1 LRFISWCAGML
12 KFVST
17 AVGTMAALS
26 AMSCTAFSQS
36 VEAFYRVNRLTVVIG
51 YTPGTVY
58 DLYARS
64 IARHIGKHLPG
75 KPTVIAQNMPG
86 AGSMKAANFI
96 YGNAPKDG
104 SQIATFARG
113 LAMQPLLDD
122 QGVQYDAM
130 KMNWLGSPTSEVSV
144 VFSWHT
150 TPFKTVDDLLTREMI
165 VPATGTGADS
175 AIFPYVLNGV
185 LGTRFKVVSG
195 YPGASETM
203 LAIERGEADGSAAM
217 SWGNFTSAKQDW
229 LRDKKVTILLQL
241 ALKKLALLPDVPL
254 VMDLAKSEADKKVL
268 ELIFSRQS
276 MAYPYA
282 APPDLP
288 ADRLQALRQ
297 AFDATMKDPDFLADM
312 QQQKLDLDP
321 LGADEMQALIRNAYT
336 SSPDVV
342 ARAKAAIADGMGKT
356 VTK

>member
-1 LRFISWCAGML
+1 MPKFACAAIGAM
-12 KFVST
+12 V
-17 AVGTMAALS
+17 AIS
-26 AMSCTAFSQS
+26 AMSCTAFGQS
-36 VEAFYRVNRLTVVIG
+36 ADVFYKTNRLTVVIG

-96 YGNAPKDG
+96 YGNAAKDG

-130 KMNWLGSPTSEVSV
+130 KLNWLGSPTTEVSV

-150 TPFKTVDDLLTREMI
+150 TPFKTVNDLLTREMI

-185 LGTRFKVVSG
+185 LGTKFKVVSG
-195 YPGASETM
+195 YPGATETM

-217 SWGNFTSAKQDW
+217 SWGNFASAKQDW
-229 LRDKKVTILLQL
+229 LRDNKVNILLQL
-241 ALKKLALLPDVPL
+241 AFKKLALLPDVPL
-254 VMDLAKSEADKKVL
+254 VMDLAKSNADKKVL

-282 APPDLP
+282 APPGVP
-288 ADRLQALRQ
+288 TDRLQALRQ
-297 AFDATMKDPDFLADM
+297 AFSATMKDPEFLADM

-321 LGADEMQALIRNAYT
+321 LGGDEMQALIRDAYA
-336 SSPDVV
+336 SSPDVI

-356 VTK
+356 VIK

>member
-1 LRFISWCAGML
+1 MSML
-12 KFVST
+12 KFRGI
-17 AVGTMAALS
+17 AVGAMLVLS
-26 AMSCTAFSQS
+26 SVSSSRAWAQS
-36 VEAFYRVNRLTVVIG
+36 VEAFYKANRLTMVIG

-64 IARHIGKHLPG
+64 VARHIGKHLPG

-122 QGVQYDAM
+122 QGVQYDAL
-130 KMNWLGSPTSEVSV
+130 KLNWLGSPTSEVSV

-150 TPFKTVDDLLTREMI
+150 TPFKTVDDLRTREMI

-185 LGTRFKVVSG
+185 LGTKFKVVSG
-195 YPGASETM
+195 YPGATETM

-229 LRDKKVTILLQL
+229 LRDKKVNILLQL
-241 ALKKLALLPDVPL
+241 AIKKLAQLPDVPL
-254 VMDLAKSEADKKVL
+254 VMDLAKSDADKKVL

-276 MAYPYA
+276 MAYPYT
-282 APPDLP
+282 APPEVP
-288 ADRLQALRQ
+288 GDRLRALRQ
-297 AFDATMKDPDFLADM
+297 AFDATMKDPEFLADAR
-312 QQQKLDLDP
+312 QQNLDIDP
-321 LGADEMQALIRNAYT
+321 LGGDEMQALIRSAYA
-336 SSPDVV
+336 SSPQIV
-342 ARAKAAIADGMGKT
+342 ARVRAAIADGMGKT
-356 VTK
+356 VIK

>member
-1 LRFISWCAGML
+1 ML
-12 KFVST
+12 KLASAILGAIAAVS
-17 AVGTMAALS
+17 ALS
-26 AMSCTAFSQS
+26 CAAFGQS
-36 VEAFYRVNRLTVVIG
+36 VEAFYKANRLTVVIG

-58 DLYARS
+58 DLYTRS

-113 LAMQPLLDD
+113 LAMQPLLND

-130 KMNWLGSPTSEVSV
+130 KMNWLGSPSTEVSV

-150 TPFKTVDDLLTREMI
+150 TPFKTVDDLFTREML

-175 AIFPYVLNGV
+175 AIFPYVLNGI
-185 LGTRFKVVSG
+185 LGTKFKVVSG

-229 LRDKKVTILLQL
+229 LRDKKVNVLLQL
-241 ALKKLALLPDVPL
+241 AIKKHLLLANVPL

-282 APPDLP
+282 APPNVP
-288 ADRLQALRQ
+288 ADRLQSLRQ
-297 AFDATMKDPDFLADM
+297 AFDATMKDPEFLADM

-321 LGADEMQALIRNAYT
+321 LSGDEMQALIKSAYA
-336 SSPDVV
+336 SSPDVI
-342 ARAKAAIADGMGKT
+342 ARAKSAIADGMGKT
-356 VTK
+356 VMK

>member
-1 LRFISWCAGML
+1 ML
-12 KFVST
+12 KLASAILSAIAAVS
-17 AVGTMAALS
+17 ALS
-26 AMSCTAFSQS
+26 CVALGQS
-36 VEAFYRVNRLTVVIG
+36 VEAFYKANRLTVVIG

-122 QGVQYDAM
+122 QGVQYDAL
-130 KMNWLGSPTSEVSV
+130 KLNWLGSPTSEVSV

-185 LGTRFKVVSG
+185 LGTKFKVVSG

-203 LAIERGEADGSAAM
+203 LAIERSEADGSAAM

-229 LRDKKVTILLQL
+229 LRDKKVNILLQL
-241 ALKKLALLPDVPL
+241 ALKKLAVLPDVPL
-254 VMDLAKSEADKKVL
+254 VMDLAKSDADTKVL

-282 APPDLP
+282 APPDVP
-288 ADRLQALRQ
+288 ADRLQALRR
-297 AFDATMKDPDFLADM
+297 AFDATMKDPEYLADM

-321 LGADEMQALIRNAYT
+321 LGGDEMQTLISSAYA
-336 SSPDVV
+336 SSPQVI
-342 ARAKAAIADGMGKT
+342 ARAKAAIAEGMGKT
-356 VTK
+356 IVK